1 MLNKKTVFAMKR
13 YDSYDCEIE
22 SGKTFREVEHA
33 LSTYT
38 HLTKA
43 QKRAALE
50 KLIKFSKTTKN
61 YWDVVK
67 IAKKID
73 YSLTDKQNERIVSA
87 LLELGDDQNKI
98 EDYARS
104 KGILLH
110 YFNEITRDR
119 IAKILG

>member
-1 MLNKKTVFAMKR
+1 MKR

-43 QKRAALE
+43 QKRVGLE
-50 KLIKFSKTTKN
+50 KLIKISETIKN

-67 IAKKID
+67 LAEKID
-73 YSLTDKQNERIVSA
+73 YSLTDRQNERIVSA
-87 LLELGDDQNKI
+87 LLELGDDQDKI
-98 EDYARS
+98 EEYARS

-110 YFNEITRDR
+110 YFREITKGK